1 MIMRKKKKRKDQ
13 ENRAEE
19 IRRDVSLMQ
28 LILGWTLGTIK
39 RIFMK
44 K

>member
-1 MIMRKKKKRKDQ
+1 MIMRKKKSKDQ
-13 ENRAEE
+13 ENGAEE

-28 LILGWTLGTIK
+28 LIPGWTLGTIK